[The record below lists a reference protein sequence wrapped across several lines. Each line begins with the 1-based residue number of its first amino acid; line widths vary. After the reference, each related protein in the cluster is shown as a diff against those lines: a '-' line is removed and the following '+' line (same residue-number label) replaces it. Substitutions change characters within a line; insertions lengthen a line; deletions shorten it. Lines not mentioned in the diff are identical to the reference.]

1 MTILP
6 PIIPEQETPPQDFP
20 FVMPTP
26 GIPESPDI
34 RPANID
40 PLTGNAPPL
49 WGDYRPIAV
58 REGRVCY
65 ALFPSEIRFYVTVV
79 GAASSDTPPDC
90 DLRHSEYTAQFLRS
104 DGTIGTDAN
113 DVHHDFITPISL
125 ESYSEAGWTART
137 TFPANFPQPNVF
149 PFVWLTPAQRN
160 YEFALLSRGAER
172 FVPDP
177 GYWRGVSWGLWDL
190 WRPEN
195 YLQDMQWGSF
205 DVYVMYQTFVTFVLM
220 ELRPSLPLAAF
231 IPNVM
236 SSLGFLSLL
245 FSGGDSTLQSL
256 AQRRRLRRVK
266 KDVR

>member
-20 FVMPTP
+20 FVIPTP
-26 GIPESPDI
+26 GIPESPDV

-58 REGRVCY
+58 REGRTCY
-65 ALFPSEIRFYVTVV
+65 ALFPSGIRFHVDLV
-79 GAASSDTPPDC
+79 GAAPEDTPPGC
-90 DLRHSEYTAQFLRS
+90 VLKNSSLSAKFLRS
-104 DGTIGTDAN
+104 DGTIGWDKN
-113 DVHHDFITPISL
+113 GVSHDFYTTLSL
-125 ESYSEAGWTART
+125 ESYQEAGWTVRT
-137 TFPANFPQPNVF
+137 TFPTNFPQPNVF
-149 PFVWLTPAQRN
+149 PFVWLIPPQMN
-160 YEFALLSRGAER
+160 YEYALLNRGAGR
-172 FVPDP
+172 FVSDP
-177 GYWRGVSWGLWDL
+177 GYWLGVSWGLWDL

-195 YLQDMQWGSF
+195 YFEEMQWGNW

-231 IPNVM
+231 VPNVM

-245 FSGGDSTLQSL
+245 FSGGDSTLQAL